1 MKQANQVGTIVG
13 SSVHLTGIIKDSSD
27 INIFG
32 GVEGEIHSDEKVVIE
47 DSARVKGPITAREV
61 IISGFV
67 NGTITAKDRIELNS
81 TGTIK
86 GNIDTKDLLIHSGA
100 TFIGKCSMAE
110 KNDSES
116 AINEP
121 EFESEAEVETDEAE
135 EEQSEEVE
143 KDED

>member
-13 SSVHLTGIIKDSSD
+13 SSVHLTGIIKDTSD

-32 GVEGEIHSDEKVVIE
+32 GVEGEVHSDEKVVIE

-67 NGTITAKDRIELNS
+67 NGTVTAKDRIELNS

-100 TFIGKCSMAE
+100 TFIGKCMMAE
-110 KNDSES
+110 KTDSES
-116 AINEP
+116 TVSEQ
-121 EFESEAEVETDEAE
+121 EFGTEVEAE
-135 EEQSEEVE
+135 ETEDDQPEEVE
-143 KDED
+143 KDEN